1 MMTYKDQSK
10 SVEERVQHLLSLMTT
25 EEKVGQLTQPFG
37 WQTYTNDQGN
47 ITLNDSFKQQVEN
60 GGIGSLYGA
69 LRADPWTGVTL
80 ENGLS
85 AREGAEA
92 VNLIQRYAIEHSRLG
107 IPILIGEECS
117 HGHMAIDGT
126 VYPVPLLLGSTWN
139 VDLYREMC
147 QAVARETR
155 AQGGAVTYSPV
166 LDVVRDPRWGRTEE
180 CFGEDPFLIGELA
193 VASVE
198 GLQGE
203 SLDRGDTVAATLKHF
218 VGYGSS
224 EGGRNAGPVHMGWRE
239 LLAVDLHPFRKA
251 VEAGAASIMP
261 AYNEIDG
268 TPCTVNTELLED
280 VLRKDWGFDG
290 LVITD
295 CGAINMLAS
304 GHDVAADGMEASVQ
318 AIEAGIDME
327 MSGEMFGQY
336 LVQAVAEGKL
346 DVKILDQA
354 VSRVLALKFRLGLF
368 EQPYVD
374 ADRAAE
380 VIGSEQHIQLARQLA
395 AEGVVLLKNEADT
408 LPLSTAT
415 AGRIAVIGPNADQA
429 YNQLGDYTSPQPKS
443 KVATVLDGIRIKLA
457 NRVLGHTNEVADRHG
472 MHEKDDRPAGYGD
485 NHAAKNVA
493 SDLER
498 DSSEVLYA
506 PGCRIKGDSKEGF
519 ERAIEV
525 ASQADTVIMVVG
537 GSSARDFG
545 EGTIDLK
552 TGASNV
558 SDHSWNDMECGEGI
572 DRMTLGLA
580 GVQLELIQEIHK
592 LGKKLVVVYINGRPI
607 TEPWVDEHADAILEA
622 WYPGQEGGHAIADI
636 LFGDVNPSGRLT
648 ISIPKH
654 VGQLPIYY
662 NGKRSRGK
670 RYLEEDLEP
679 RYAFGYGLSYTT
691 YEYSEP
697 QLSAAS
703 MTTDDSVTVSVNV
716 TNTGRYAGAEVV
728 QMYITDVVS
737 SLTRPAKELKGFAKV
752 NLEPG
757 ETQTVE
763 FRIGAEQ
770 LQYIGRDL
778 KPVVEPGQ
786 FHIHIGS
793 SVNDTQMAELT
804 VREA

>member
-1 MMTYKDQSK
+1 MMIYKDKSK
-10 SVEERVQHLLSLMTT
+10 SVEERVEHLLGLMTT
-25 EEKVGQLTQPFG
+25 EEKAGQLIQPFG
-37 WQTYTNDQGN
+37 WQTYTNNQGN
-47 ITLNDSFKQQVEN
+47 ITLNESFKQQVEN
-60 GGIGSLYGA
+60 GGVGSLYGA

-92 VNLIQRYAIEHSRLG
+92 VNLIQRHAVEHSRLG

-139 VDLYREMC
+139 VDLYRDMC
-147 QAVARETR
+147 RAVARETR

-180 CFGEDPFLIGELA
+180 CFGEDPYLIGELA
-193 VASVE
+193 VASVQ

-203 SLDRGDTVAATLKHF
+203 RLDQEDAVAATLKHF

-239 LLAVDLHPFRKA
+239 LLEVDLYPFRKA
-251 VEAGAASIMP
+251 VEAGAQSIMP

-268 TPCTVNTELLED
+268 IPCTVNTELLDD

-304 GHDVAADGMEASVQ
+304 GHDVAADGLEASVQ
-318 AIEAGIDME
+318 AIQAGIDME
-327 MSGEMFGQY
+327 MSGEMFGQF
-336 LVQAVAEGKL
+336 LVQAIAEGKL
-346 DVKILDQA
+346 EMPVLDQA
-354 VSRVLALKFRLGLF
+354 VRRVLALKFKLGLF

-380 VIGSEQHIQLARQLA
+380 VIGSEEHIQLARQLA
-395 AEGVVLLKNEADT
+395 AEGVVLLKNEAAT

-443 KVATVLDGIRIKLA
+443 KVATVLDGIRSKLA
-457 NRVLGHTNEVADRHG
+457 VSESGHARE
-472 MHEKDDRPAGYGD
+472 
-485 NHAAKNVA
+485 
-493 SDLER
+493 
-498 DSSEVLYA
+498 SSAEHSNSENQVLYA
-506 PGCRIKGDSKEGF
+506 PGCRIKGDSREGF
-519 ERAIEV
+519 EHAIET
-525 ASQADTVIMVVG
+525 ARQADTVIMVVG

-558 SDHSWNDMECGEGI
+558 SDNSWNDMECGEGI
-572 DRMTLGLA
+572 DRMTLGIA

-592 LGKKLVVVYINGRPI
+592 LGKTLVIVYINGRPI

-636 LFGDVNPSGRLT
+636 LFGEVNPSGKLT
-648 ISIPKH
+648 VSIPKH

-679 RYAFGYGLSYTT
+679 RYPFGYGLSYTT
-691 YEYSEP
+691 FDYSEP
-697 QLSAAS
+697 KLSTEW
-703 MTTDDSVTVSVNV
+703 MTADETVTVSVEV
-716 TNTGRYAGAEVV
+716 TNTGSCRGAEVI
-728 QMYITDVVS
+728 QMYVSDVVS
-737 SLTRPAKELKGFAKV
+737 RVARPAKELKGFVKV
-752 NLEPG
+752 MLEPG
-757 ETQTVE
+757 ETKTVA
-763 FRIGAEQ
+763 FHIGAEQ

-778 KPVVEPGQ
+778 TPVVEPGQ
-786 FHIHIGS
+786 FHIHIGRH
-793 SVNDTQMAELT
+793 VKDTQFAELT
-804 VREA
+804 VEEA

>member
-1 MMTYKDQSK
+1 MMTYKDKSK
-10 SVEERVQHLLSLMTT
+10 PVEERVQHLLGLMTT
-25 EEKVGQLTQPFG
+25 EEKVGQLIQPFG
-37 WQTYTNDQGN
+37 WQTYTNDKGN
-47 ITLNDSFKQQVEN
+47 ITLNDSFIEQVEN
-60 GGIGSLYGA
+60 GGVGSLYGA

-92 VNLIQRYAIEHSRLG
+92 VNLIQRHAVEHSRLG

-180 CFGEDPFLIGELA
+180 CFGEDPYLIGELA

-203 SLDRGDTVAATLKHF
+203 SLDRNDAVAATLKHF

-239 LLAVDLHPFRKA
+239 LLEVDLYPFRKA

-268 TPCTVNTELLED
+268 TPCTVNTELLD
-280 VLRKDWGFDG
+280 HVLREDWGFEG

-295 CGAINMLAS
+295 CGAINMLAG
-304 GHDVAADGMEASVQ
+304 GHDVAADGLDASVQ
-318 AIEAGIDME
+318 AIQAGIDME

-336 LVQAVAEGKL
+336 LVQAVSEGKL
-346 DVKILDQA
+346 DVQVLDQA
-354 VSRVLALKFRLGLF
+354 VSRVLALKFKLGLF

-395 AEGVVLLKNEADT
+395 AEGVVLLKNEQSA
-408 LPLSTAT
+408 LPLSITG
-415 AGRIAVIGPNADQA
+415 AGLIAVIGPNADHA

-443 KVATVLDGIRIKLA
+443 KVATVLDGIRSKL
-457 NRVLGHTNEVADRHG
+457 T
-472 MHEKDDRPAGYGD
+472 GD
-485 NHAAKNVA
+485 EAVP
-493 SDLER
+493 
-498 DSSEVLYA
+498 EVLYA
-506 PGCRIKGDSKEGF
+506 PGCRIKGDSREGF
-519 ERAIEV
+519 EHAMEI
-525 ASQADTVIMVVG
+525 AGKADTIIMVVG

-592 LGKKLVVVYINGRPI
+592 LGKKLIVVYINGRPI

-636 LFGDVNPSGRLT
+636 LFGDVNPSGKLT

-654 VGQLPIYY
+654 VGQLPVYY

-679 RYAFGYGLSYTT
+679 RYSFGYGLSYTT
-691 YEYSEP
+691 FEYSEP
-697 QLSAAS
+697 KVSRAS
-703 MTTDDSVTVSVNV
+703 MTAGESVTVSVNV
-716 TNTGRYAGAEVV
+716 TNTGQRSGAEVV

-737 SLTRPAKELKGFAKV
+737 QMTRPAKELKGFTKV
-752 NLEPG
+752 NLAPG
-757 ETQTVE
+757 ETQTIE
-763 FRIGAEQ
+763 FRVGAEQ
-770 LQYIGRDL
+770 LQYIGRHL
-778 KPVVEPGQ
+778 KSVVEPGL
-786 FHIHIGS
+786 FRIHIGS

>member
-1 MMTYKDQSK
+1 MTYKDQSK

-47 ITLNDSFKQQVEN
+47 ITLNESFKQQVEK

-92 VNLIQRYAIEHSRLG
+92 VNLIQRYAVEHSRLG
-107 IPILIGEECS
+107 IPILIGEECL

-180 CFGEDPFLIGELA
+180 CFGEDPYLIGELA

-203 SLDRGDTVAATLKHF
+203 SLDQDVAVAATLKHF

-239 LLAVDLHPFRKA
+239 LLEVDLYPFRKA

-304 GHDVAADGMEASVQ
+304 GHDVAANGLDASVQ

-336 LVQAVAEGKL
+336 LVKAVAEGKL
-346 DVKILDQA
+346 DVQVLDQA
-354 VSRVLALKFRLGLF
+354 VSRVLTLKLRLGLF

-380 VIGSEQHIQLARQLA
+380 VIGSEAHVQLARQLA

-408 LPLSTAT
+408 LPLSIANV
-415 AGRIAVIGPNADQA
+415 GRIAVIGPNADQA

-443 KVATVLDGIRIKLA
+443 KVATVLDGIRSKLA
-457 NRVLGHTNEVADRHG
+457 SHVDGHTEKSSVGPLTGDRST
-472 MHEKDDRPAGYGD
+472 DQ
-485 NHAAKNVA
+485 
-493 SDLER
+493 
-498 DSSEVLYA
+498 VLYA

-525 ASQADTVIMVVG
+525 ASQADTLIMVVG

-558 SDHSWNDMECGEGI
+558 SDNSWNDMECGEGI

-636 LFGDVNPSGRLT
+636 LFGDVNPSGKLT

-691 YEYSEP
+691 FEYSEP
-697 QLSAAS
+697 QLSDAS
-703 MTTDDSVTVSVNV
+703 MTSGQSVTVSVNV

-728 QMYITDVVS
+728 QMYISDVVS
-737 SLTRPAKELKGFAKV
+737 SLTRPAKELKGFEKV
-752 NLEPG
+752 HLGPG

>member
-1 MMTYKDQSK
+1 MTYKDQSK

-47 ITLNDSFKQQVEN
+47 ITLNESFKQQVEN

-92 VNLIQRYAIEHSRLG
+92 VNLIQRYAVEHSRLG

-180 CFGEDPFLIGELA
+180 CFGEDPYLIGELA

-203 SLDRGDTVAATLKHF
+203 NLEHGDTVAATLKHF

-239 LLAVDLHPFRKA
+239 LLEVDLYPFRKA

-304 GHDVAADGMEASVQ
+304 GHDVATDGLDASVQ

-346 DVKILDQA
+346 DVQVLDQA

-408 LPLSTAT
+408 LPLSIGNL
-415 AGRIAVIGPNADQA
+415 GRIAVIGPNADQA

-443 KVATVLDGIRIKLA
+443 KVATVLDGIRSKLA
-457 NRVLGHTNEVADRHG
+457 NRMDVQT
-472 MHEKDDRPAGYGD
+472 EK
-485 NHAAKNVA
+485 
-493 SDLER
+493 
-498 DSSEVLYA
+498 SSVGFVTDGSSVDQVLYA

-636 LFGDVNPSGRLT
+636 LFGDVNPSGKLT

-691 YEYSEP
+691 FEYSEP
-697 QLSAAS
+697 QLSDAS
-703 MTTDDSVTVSVNV
+703 MTAGDSVTVSVNV
-716 TNTGRYAGAEVV
+716 TNTGPYAGAEVV
-728 QMYITDVVS
+728 QMYISDVVS

-752 NLEPG
+752 NLEPE

-804 VREA
+804 IREA

>member
-1 MMTYKDQSK
+1 MIYKDKSK
-10 SVEERVQHLLSLMTT
+10 SVEERVEHLLSLMTT
-25 EEKVGQLTQPFG
+25 EEKAGQLIQPFG

-47 ITLNDSFKQQVEN
+47 ITLNESFKQQVEN
-60 GGIGSLYGA
+60 GGVGSLYGA

-92 VNLIQRYAIEHSRLG
+92 VNLIQRHAVEQSRLG

-139 VDLYREMC
+139 VDLYRDMC
-147 QAVARETR
+147 RAVARETR

-180 CFGEDPFLIGELA
+180 CFGEDPYLIGELA
-193 VASVE
+193 VASVQ

-203 SLDRGDTVAATLKHF
+203 RLDQEDAVAATLKHF

-239 LLAVDLHPFRKA
+239 LLEVDLYPFRKA
-251 VEAGAASIMP
+251 VEAGAQSIMP

-268 TPCTVNTELLED
+268 IPCTVNTELLDD

-304 GHDVAADGMEASVQ
+304 GHDVASDGLEASVQ
-318 AIEAGIDME
+318 AIQAGIDME

-336 LVQAVAEGKL
+336 LVQAISEGKL
-346 DVKILDQA
+346 EMHVLDQA
-354 VSRVLALKFRLGLF
+354 VRRVLALKFKLGLF

-380 VIGSEQHIQLARQLA
+380 VIGSEEHIQLARQLA
-395 AEGVVLLKNEADT
+395 AEGVVLLKNEAAT

-443 KVATVLDGIRIKLA
+443 KVATVLDGIHSKLA
-457 NRVLGHTNEVADRHG
+457 VSESGH
-472 MHEKDDRPAGYGD
+472 AGEGSVGHS
-485 NHAAKNVA
+485 N
-493 SDLER
+493 
-498 DSSEVLYA
+498 SENQVLYA
-506 PGCRIKGDSKEGF
+506 PGCRIKGDSREGF
-519 ERAIEV
+519 EHAIET
-525 ASQADTVIMVVG
+525 ARQADTVIMVVG

-558 SDHSWNDMECGEGI
+558 SDNSWNDMECGEGI

-592 LGKKLVVVYINGRPI
+592 LGKTLVIVYINGRPI

-636 LFGDVNPSGRLT
+636 LFGEVNPSGKLT

-679 RYAFGYGLSYTT
+679 RYPFGYGLSYTT
-691 YEYSEP
+691 FDYSEP
-697 QLSAAS
+697 KLSTES
-703 MTTDDSVTVSVNV
+703 MTANETVTVSVEV
-716 TNTGRYAGAEVV
+716 TNTGSCRGAEVI
-728 QMYITDVVS
+728 QMYVSDVVS
-737 SLTRPAKELKGFAKV
+737 RVARPAKELKGFEKV
-752 NLEPG
+752 ILEPG
-757 ETQTVE
+757 ETKTVA
-763 FRIGAEQ
+763 FHIGAEQ

-778 KPVVEPGQ
+778 TPVVEPGQ
-786 FHIHIGS
+786 FHIHIGRH
-793 SVNDTQMAELT
+793 VKDTQFAELT
-804 VREA
+804 VEEA

>member
-1 MMTYKDQSK
+1 MMIYKDKSK
-10 SVEERVQHLLSLMTT
+10 SVEERVEHLLSLMTT
-25 EEKVGQLTQPFG
+25 EEKAGQLIQPFG
-37 WQTYTNDQGN
+37 WQTYTNDEGN
-47 ITLNDSFKQQVEN
+47 ITLNESFKQQVEN
-60 GGIGSLYGA
+60 GGVGSLYGA

-92 VNLIQRYAIEHSRLG
+92 VNLIQRHAVEHSRLG

-139 VDLYREMC
+139 VDLYRDMC
-147 QAVARETR
+147 RAVARETR

-180 CFGEDPFLIGELA
+180 CFGEDPYLIGELA
-193 VASVE
+193 VASVQ

-203 SLDRGDTVAATLKHF
+203 SLDQEDAVAATLKHF

-239 LLAVDLHPFRKA
+239 LLEVDLYPFRKA
-251 VEAGAASIMP
+251 VEAGAQSIMP

-268 TPCTVNTELLED
+268 IPCTVNTELLED

-295 CGAINMLAS
+295 CGAINMLS
-304 GHDVAADGMEASVQ
+304 NGHDVATDGLEASVQ
-318 AIEAGIDME
+318 AIQAGIDME

-336 LVQAVAEGKL
+336 LVQAISEGKL
-346 DVKILDQA
+346 EMHVLDQA
-354 VSRVLALKFRLGLF
+354 VRRVLALKFKLGLF
-368 EQPYVD
+368 EKPYVD

-380 VIGSEQHIQLARQLA
+380 VIGSEEHIQLARQLA
-395 AEGVVLLKNEADT
+395 AEGVVLLKNEAAA
-408 LPLSTAT
+408 LPLSAAT

-443 KVATVLDGIRIKLA
+443 KVATVLDGIRSKLA
-457 NRVLGHTNEVADRHG
+457 VSKSGHSGEGSDGNSNGEV
-472 MHEKDDRPAGYGD
+472 
-485 NHAAKNVA
+485 
-493 SDLER
+493 
-498 DSSEVLYA
+498 EVLYA
-506 PGCRIKGDSKEGF
+506 PGCRIKGDSREGF
-519 ERAIEV
+519 EHAIET
-525 ASQADTVIMVVG
+525 ARQADTVIMVVG

-558 SDHSWNDMECGEGI
+558 SDNSWNDMECGEGI

-592 LGKKLVVVYINGRPI
+592 LGKTLVIVYINGRPI

-636 LFGDVNPSGRLT
+636 LFGDVNPSGKLT

-654 VGQLPIYY
+654 VGQLPVYY

-679 RYAFGYGLSYTT
+679 RYPFGYGLSYTT
-691 YEYSEP
+691 FDYSELK
-697 QLSAAS
+697 LSTES
-703 MTTDDSVTVSVNV
+703 MTADETVTVSVNV
-716 TNTGRYAGAEVV
+716 TNTGACRGAEVI
-728 QMYITDVVS
+728 QMYVS
-737 SLTRPAKELKGFAKV
+737 DLVSRVARPAKELKGFAKV

-757 ETQTVE
+757 ETQTVT
-763 FRIGAEQ
+763 FHIGAEQ

-778 KPVVEPGQ
+778 TPVVEPGQ
-786 FHIHIGS
+786 FHIHIGRH
-793 SVNDTQMAELT
+793 VNDTQFTELT
-804 VREA
+804 VEGA

>member
-1 MMTYKDQSK
+1 MMIYKDKSK
-10 SVEERVQHLLSLMTT
+10 SVEERVEHLLSLMTT
-25 EEKVGQLTQPFG
+25 EEKAGQLIQPFG

-47 ITLNDSFKQQVEN
+47 ITLNESFKQQVEN
-60 GGIGSLYGA
+60 GGVGSLYGA

-92 VNLIQRYAIEHSRLG
+92 VNLIQRHAVEHSRLG

-139 VDLYREMC
+139 VDLYRDMC
-147 QAVARETR
+147 RAVARETR

-180 CFGEDPFLIGELA
+180 CFGEDPYLIGELA
-193 VASVE
+193 VASVQ

-203 SLDRGDTVAATLKHF
+203 RLDQEDAVAATLKHF

-239 LLAVDLHPFRKA
+239 LLEVDLYPFRKA
-251 VEAGAASIMP
+251 VEAGAQSIMP

-268 TPCTVNTELLED
+268 IPCTVNTELLDD

-304 GHDVAADGMEASVQ
+304 GHDVASDGLEASVQ
-318 AIEAGIDME
+318 AIQAGIDME

-336 LVQAVAEGKL
+336 LVQAISEGKL
-346 DVKILDQA
+346 EMHVLDQA
-354 VSRVLALKFRLGLF
+354 VRRVLALKFKLGLF

-380 VIGSEQHIQLARQLA
+380 VIGSEEHIQLARQLA
-395 AEGVVLLKNEADT
+395 AEGVVLLKNEAAT

-443 KVATVLDGIRIKLA
+443 KVATVLDGIRNKLA
-457 NRVLGHTNEVADRHG
+457 VSESGHTGEG
-472 MHEKDDRPAGYGD
+472 SAGHS
-485 NHAAKNVA
+485 N
-493 SDLER
+493 
-498 DSSEVLYA
+498 SENQVLYA
-506 PGCRIKGDSKEGF
+506 PGCRIKGDSREGF
-519 ERAIEV
+519 EHAIET
-525 ASQADTVIMVVG
+525 ARHADTVIMVVG

-558 SDHSWNDMECGEGI
+558 SDNSWNDMECGEGI

-592 LGKKLVVVYINGRPI
+592 LGKTLVIVYINGRPI

-636 LFGDVNPSGRLT
+636 LFGEVNPSGKLT

-679 RYAFGYGLSYTT
+679 RYPFGYGLSYTT
-691 YEYSEP
+691 FDYSEP
-697 QLSAAS
+697 KLSTES
-703 MTTDDSVTVSVNV
+703 MTANETVTVSVEV
-716 TNTGRYAGAEVV
+716 TNTGSCRGAEVI
-728 QMYITDVVS
+728 QMYVSDVVS
-737 SLTRPAKELKGFAKV
+737 HVARPAKELKGFEKV

-757 ETQTVE
+757 ETKTVA
-763 FRIGAEQ
+763 FHIGAEQ

-778 KPVVEPGQ
+778 TPVVEPGQ
-786 FHIHIGS
+786 FHIHIGRH
-793 SVNDTQMAELT
+793 VNDTQFAELT
-804 VREA
+804 VEEA